1 MRRKEKEIADKSDLD
16 AIIRK
21 AAVCRL
27 AMSDGI
33 QPYVVPLCFGY
44 KDGTLYMH
52 TAREGMKLD
61 ILKKNSRV
69 CFEMD
74 IDLDIVPGDR
84 ACDWGMH
91 FRSVIGFGTAL
102 VIQDPS
108 QKRNALDSIM
118 AHYSEAAS
126 HEYPEK
132 IIDKI
137 VIIKVDIES
146 MTGKKSGY

>member
-21 AAVCRL
+21 ATVCRL